1 MNAHSHI
8 NIRYAYMYVGQKK
21 QISSWGMHASTNRK
35 HYKNILNNS
44 CVDFCNLFAI
54 VEETLHR
61 IPVAKTLLVNRQDQN
76 ASAQET
82 FHHV

>member
-1 MNAHSHI
+1 
-8 NIRYAYMYVGQKK
+8 
-21 QISSWGMHASTNRK
+21 MHASTNRK
-35 HYKNILNNS
+35 RYKNILNNS

-76 ASAQET
+76 ASRSRWEERNEVVRLKPIALC
-82 FHHV
+82 